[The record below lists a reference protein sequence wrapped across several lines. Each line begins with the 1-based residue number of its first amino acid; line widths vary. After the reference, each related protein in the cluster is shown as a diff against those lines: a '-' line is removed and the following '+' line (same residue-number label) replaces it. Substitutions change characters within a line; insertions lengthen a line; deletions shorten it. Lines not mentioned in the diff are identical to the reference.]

1 MKYTKLGFTLLVAIF
16 LTASC
21 SKNSFESIGSFTVK
35 KYKDYTEVG
44 DGIGR
49 KFILVPRGKKPP
61 KDIGDATVVYTPVK
75 RVIAYSTCDVSF
87 LMGFGILKQVLV
99 GVTREKKDWTND
111 FIKKSLDEG
120 KIVFI
125 GRSSMVNYELMKK
138 AKPDIVFTWN
148 SAIVPVLNKLNIPVV
163 ITSTESALGLEA
175 QMKYVK
181 FIAPFYQKEKE
192 ADIFCDKFLKTAKV
206 IKEKAEKAGKKP
218 RVIWGDVYN
227 KRVLVEPN
235 NAWVSELVR
244 LSGGEYEFDDV
255 QGRSCLEIT
264 IERFFMA
271 GRRADVM
278 FTYRS
283 PKTGINTKR
292 QLAIENPIMKKIKP
306 MVSGNIYSPREIYY
320 ESYHRLDEIMLEVAS
335 ILQPKIFGEPQ
346 YKFFLKLK

>member
-1 MKYTKLGFTLLVAIF
+1 MKNIKFLTAVFVTILV
-16 LTASC
+16 TASC

-35 KYKDYTEVG
+35 KFDGYTEVG

-87 LMGFGILKQVLV
+87 LMGFGILKEVLV

-125 GRSSMVNYELMKK
+125 GHSSMINYEIMKK

-148 SAIVPVLNKLNIPVV
+148 SAIVPVLNKLNIPVI
-163 ITSTESALGLEA
+163 ITSTDSALGLEA
-175 QMKYVK
+175 QIKYVK
-181 FIAPFYQKEKE
+181 FIAPFYEKEKE
-192 ADIFCDKFLKTAKV
+192 AGVFCDKFLKTAKF
-206 IKEKAEKAGKKP
+206 IKDKAKEAGKRP

-244 LSGGEYEFDDV
+244 LSGGDYEFDDV

-306 MVSGNIYSPREIYY
+306 MVSGSIYSPREIYY
-320 ESYHRLDEIMLEVAS
+320 ESYHKLDEVMLEVAS
-335 ILQPKIFGEPQ
+335 ILQPKLFGEPK
-346 YKFFLKLK
+346 YNFFVKLK